1 VTTLPAPAPI
11 PEVRGVDRATF
22 NAEIRPAAQPVVLRG
37 LGADWPAVRA
47 ARLSDEAL
55 VSYFK
60 RFSHDRPVGAIVG
73 APEIEG
79 RFFYTP
85 DLATLNFS
93 RGQSPLDPFL
103 DRLLRDRT
111 APRPYAMAVQSIP
124 APDLLP
130 GFTAA
135 NAIDLVDAGVVP
147 RLWLGNRI
155 RVATHFDQMENIGI
169 VVAGRRRFTLFPP
182 DQVGNLYMGPYELT
196 PAGTPISMVDPD
208 APDLE
213 RYPRY
218 AEAMRHAQE
227 TTLEPGDA
235 IYIPFHWWHAVASL
249 APINVLCNYWW
260 NPAPAGMANPADAL
274 LLAMSAMRSLPDD
287 QRAAWRAMFDHLVFH
302 ANGAPGA
309 HLPLA
314 VRGILGSAT
323 GAGSDPLRRPAP
335 PPQPPLG
342 TGRG

>member
-1 VTTLPAPAPI
+1 MTLPAPAPI
-11 PEVRGVDRATF
+11 RELRGVDRKTF
-22 NAEIRPAAQPVVLRG
+22 DSEIRPAAQPVVLRG
-37 LGADWPAVRA
+37 LGGGWPAVHA
-47 ARLSDEAL
+47 ARSSDDAL
-55 VSYFK
+55 VTYFK

-85 DLATLNFS
+85 DVTALNFT

-111 APRPYAMAVQSIP
+111 VAQPYAMAVQSIP

-130 GFTAA
+130 GFSAE
-135 NAIDLVDAGVVP
+135 NATDLVDATVVP

-155 RVATHFDQMENIGI
+155 RVATHFDQMENIGV

-218 AEAMRHAQE
+218 AEAMRRAQE
-227 TTLEPGDA
+227 ATLEPGDA

-260 NPAPAGMANPADAL
+260 NPAPAGPASASDAL
-274 LLAMSAMRSLPDD
+274 LLAISAMRDLPDD
-287 QRAAWRAMFDHLVFH
+287 QRAAWRAMFDHLVFQV
-302 ANGAPGA
+302 NGAPGA
-309 HLPLA
+309 HLPA
-314 VRGILGSAT
+314 AARGVMGDAT
-323 GAGSDPLRRPAP
+323 GAGSHPLHGPSL
-335 PPQPPLG
+335 QSLG
-342 TGRG
+342 KGRN